1 LDKVRAVSGPTKG
14 LRGRTSCAASPLRRF
29 KLLPVL
35 LIPLLLGGC
44 DLPNFF
50 GYNGAT
56 TQGHIEH
63 LLWSG
68 TFIAS
73 LVVGGIVYILILWA
87 AFRYRRRSDEMPR
100 QFQYHLPLELTYT
113 IVPVL
118 IVLVLFGFTF
128 VAENKIDDISSRTVG
143 TVNVYAFQWG
153 WQFQYAGKGVN
164 VIGETLDDP
173 DPVGLNGALCAPTD
187 DCLGPGL
194 VLPVGQ
200 TVLINLRSRDT
211 VHGFYVP
218 QFNFSRYA
226 QPGILNHF
234 QFTVK
239 RPGIYRA
246 QCSQFC
252 GLYHSEMFFHVVGL
266 PPNQYR
272 AWLASFAKSPANAP
286 NASPPANAVTSHYSF
301 QPSTSSTSPTHSTSS
316 TSRDVEVS
324 HSGVTS

>member
-1 LDKVRAVSGPTKG
+1 LDKVRAVSGPTKRLSG
-14 LRGRTSCAASPLRRF
+14 KACSSGSPRRRLR
-29 KLLPVL
+29 LLPFL
-35 LIPLLLGGC
+35 LLPLVLGGC
-44 DLPNFF
+44 DLPDFW

-56 TQGHIEH
+56 KQAHIEH

-68 TFIAS
+68 TFIAAI
-73 LVVGGIVYILILWA
+73 VVGAIVTLLILWSV
-87 AFRYRRRSDEMPR
+87 FRYRRRSDEIPR

-113 IVPVL
+113 VVPVV

-128 VAENKIDDISSRTVG
+128 VAENQIDSISGPTVG
-143 TVNVYAFQWG
+143 TVNVYGFQWG

-164 VIGETLDDP
+164 VIGETLEDP
-173 DPVGLNGALCAPTD
+173 DPVGLNGAPCAPVD

-211 VHGFYVP
+211 IHGFYVP

-234 QFTVK
+234 QLTVK
-239 RPGIYRA
+239 HPGIYRA
-246 QCSQFC
+246 QCTQFC

-266 PPNQYR
+266 PPSQYR
-272 AWLASFAKSPANAP
+272 AWLMSFSKSPANAP
-286 NASPPANAVTSHYSF
+286 NAAAPGYTLRSSNSF
-301 QPSTSSTSPTHSTSS
+301 QSSTSSN
-316 TSRDVEVS
+316 SREADVS
-324 HSGVTS
+324 HAGVTS